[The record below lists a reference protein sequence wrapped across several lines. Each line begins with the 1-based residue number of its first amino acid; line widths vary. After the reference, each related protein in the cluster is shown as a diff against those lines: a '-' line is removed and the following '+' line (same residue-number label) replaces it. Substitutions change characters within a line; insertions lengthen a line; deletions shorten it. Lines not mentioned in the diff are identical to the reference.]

1 MKRRANNRFP
11 QRASAVRTVIFFL
24 CCAAAATASLSAQEP
39 SSSSSSAS
47 TSSSSSAREG
57 EEHPDTPSDAAVV
70 LPPISLRPVQ
80 PDTLETVY
88 PDRKSGDEAFRSG
101 DYAVAAS
108 FYAKYRENAR
118 KKQDSS
124 AGRDAFEREIDSL
137 ILAFL
142 PDEAEKTLQDFEM
155 EYPGVNSLSVSMW
168 KADILLLRRKPSEAK
183 VILERILPGFTSLDP
198 RRIRVL
204 SSLAFALELLHEN
217 AEAAKNY
224 SFIYNTAG
232 NSAIGH
238 SAFERMILNQIASGD
253 IPKAKEMLLSFPAPE
268 GKRDEEAL
276 KLLNLYLLL
285 KEKGPDS
292 ISSASLGGGGG
303 RGGDGEEDLSGEEN
317 SGERRKREKE
327 FFFIVYSLIGD
338 ECTQG
343 GADELA
349 LEAYRRAFDSA
360 PLRKDAFDS
369 LDRILALLDRKT
381 DNPGQAADLAMKQY
395 ELFQGA
401 YATAETK
408 LRAARL
414 LANAGREAPA
424 LDLYRAVFSDH
435 SNSVSLRKKALNEAL
450 SVLSEKGRFSE
461 AASLV
466 REYFRTTKDSGGEA
480 DFLLAELLL
489 REGRYADA
497 AAAYRKT
504 AEMFPA
510 FRDRALYQSA
520 YSSFQGKDW
529 DQAMKSISEL
539 LSDPKAS
546 DSLKKDALY
555 LRALTHASAGRK
567 KEAALDYSA
576 YVDRKSGDAD
586 KTVNALY
593 EAGRIFFEE
602 RDFASAERFFARLVK
617 EYPDHILSPCAH
629 FWLIH
634 VCYVQGKELEAERQT
649 WLLSEKHPDSEY
661 ALRALFRL
669 ASHYAES
676 GAGEKA
682 SGTLSSLAK
691 RGEFPEIQAK
701 ALYEKALLAYH
712 TENYQEAET
721 LIGELEERFPSSS
734 LIPEAYYLMGDLR
747 RAVSDF
753 ENAVLYYEKAA
764 QRRPSSLLE
773 YAALGAAGDVRF
785 AMASK
790 ADDPSKYHAAL
801 SLYEI
806 LLSREDLPPRF
817 RAMALYRKGRCLQLM
832 NLDEE
837 ALKCYRELL
846 YQLPPDEASRRPG
859 ERLWCVKAVENMVD
873 IASQRPLSMNI
884 ESALT
889 GLKWLSGAGIQDPG
903 IVAERMKRIKRLR
916 FSL

>member
-1 MKRRANNRFP
+1 MRA
-11 QRASAVRTVIFFL
+11 VILFL
-24 CCAAAATASLSAQEP
+24 CGGVAMVSLSAQEP
-39 SSSSSSAS
+39 STSA
-47 TSSSSSAREG
+47 TSSSSSSPAAGGREDLSDV
-57 EEHPDTPSDAAVV
+57 PDASAV

-80 PDTLETVY
+80 PDSLETLY

-118 KKQDSS
+118 KKQDTS

-142 PDEAEKTLQDFEM
+142 PDEAEKTLQIFEM

-217 AEAAKNY
+217 VEAAKNY

-232 NSAIGH
+232 DSSIGQ

-253 IPKAKEMLLSFPAPE
+253 IPKAKEMLLSFPVPE
-268 GKRDEEAL
+268 GKRDEETL

-292 ISSASLGGGGG
+292 ISSASLGGDRG
-303 RGGDGEEDLSGEEN
+303 RRGEGEEDLSGEKN
-317 SGERRKREKE
+317 SGKRGKE

-338 ECTQG
+338 ECSHR

-369 LDRILALLDRKT
+369 LDRILTLLDRKT
-381 DNPGQAADLAMKQY
+381 DNPEQAADLAMKQY

-435 SNSVSLRKKALNEAL
+435 SNSLSLRKKALNEAL

-520 YSSFQGKDW
+520 YSLFLGKAW
-529 DQAMKSISEL
+529 EPAMKTISEL

-555 LRALTHASAGRK
+555 LRAQTHASAGRR

-576 YVDRKSGDAD
+576 YADRKSGDAD
-586 KTVNALY
+586 KTAKALY
-593 EAGRIFFEE
+593 ESGRIFFEE

-682 SGTLSSLAK
+682 SGTLNALAK

-764 QRRPSSLLE
+764 KRRPSSLLE
-773 YAALGAAGDVRF
+773 YAALGAAGDARF

-801 SLYEI
+801 SLYED
-806 LLSREDLPPRF
+806 LLSREDLPLRF

-846 YQLPPDEASRRPG
+846 YQLPPGEASRRPG

-873 IASQRPLSMNI
+873 IASQRPLAMNI
-884 ESALT
+884 DSALT
-889 GLKWLSGAGIQDPG
+889 GLKWLASAGIQDPE
-903 IVAERMKRIKRLR
+903 IVAERMKRMKRLR
-916 FSL
+916 FSLGLN

>member
-1 MKRRANNRFP
+1 M
-11 QRASAVRTVIFFL
+11 IFFL

-39 SSSSSSAS
+39 SSSSSSSSSSAS
-47 TSSSSSAREG
+47 TSSSSAREG
-57 EEHPDTPSDAAVV
+57 EGLSDTPSDAAVV

-80 PDTLETVY
+80 PDSLETVY

-108 FYAKYRENAR
+108 FYAKYRKNAR

-285 KEKGPDS
+285 KEKGADS
-292 ISSASLGGGGG
+292 ISSASLDGSGG
-303 RGGDGEEDLSGEEN
+303 REEGEEGEEREDENLLGKESSGEE
-317 SGERRKREKE
+317 RKGGKE

-338 ECTQG
+338 ECSQD

-450 SVLSEKGRFSE
+450 SVLSEKGHFSE

-480 DFLLAELLL
+480 VFLLAELLL
-489 REGRYADA
+489 REGLYADA

-529 DQAMKSISEL
+529 DQAMKTISEL

-555 LRALTHASAGRK
+555 LRALTHASAGRR

-576 YVDRKSGDAD
+576 YVDWKSGDAD

-649 WLLSEKHPDSEY
+649 WLLSEKYPDSEY

-682 SGTLSSLAK
+682 LGTLSSLAK

-764 QRRPSSLLE
+764 KRRPSSLLE

-837 ALKCYRELL
+837 ALTCYRELL